1 MAESDGGESD
11 PGAGRRTSG
20 GDASP
25 DPPRPQ
31 RPQLTKSRTISV
43 SSPSSAA
50 SSAERWRGGGRESL
64 LARRSTTA
72 PLPPVGALAP
82 RRLTVAVDDPSH
94 VSPPNGG
101 VLDRDWCYPSFLG
114 PHVSRPRAPRQ
125 QQQQTP
131 PPSDVRRN
139 PSSNPAPPRRAP
151 LSQREEEKRL
161 ASVVKL
167 PPLLGERRPLSP
179 PPPPLPPPVWRFDLS
194 PYYFLLV
201 SATEAKLASS
211 M

>member
-1 MAESDGGESD
+1 MAESDGGEAD
-11 PGAGRRTSG
+11 PGAGRRASG

-25 DPPRPQ
+25 VPRPQ
-31 RPQLTKSRTISV
+31 RAQLTKSRTMSG
-43 SSPSSAA
+43 SPTAA
-50 SSAERWRGGGRESL
+50 AASAERWRGGRDGL
-64 LARRSTTA
+64 LARRSATT
-72 PLPPVGALAP
+72 PLPPAPDALAP

-94 VSPPNGG
+94 ASPPSAG

-125 QQQQTP
+125 QQQQQTP
-131 PPSDVRRN
+131 VAAGRLN
-139 PSSNPAPPRRAP
+139 PSSSPAPPRRAP

-179 PPPPLPPPVWRFDLS
+179 PPPPPRPRRFDLS
-194 PYYFLLV
+194 PYYLLLV
-201 SATEAKLASS
+201 SVT
-211 M
+211 